1 VIRRATADD
10 IELVRDLSAE
20 FEREVP
26 DELWADEDDVTGHDT
41 ILLADDVGIAALER
55 KSERAWLLDLL
66 YVRPQAR
73 GRGLGTELL
82 RASADHVRSQGGE
95 LLALEVLESNGGAR
109 RLYDRLGFRTIERVL
124 AAPVTGLVGEQ
135 PMGPTFGSVHAQTD
149 DVGAVERAVAKV
161 LPRLGQ
167 SRGTSVTGP
176 RNGWVAVH
184 DELCDR
190 DPEQLKAL
198 AKELS
203 YALPAVTLAIG
214 VEQGAV
220 VRYNLYDRGGDVDE
234 YLSVPEFFGELP
246 PGDVVA
252 LGSNPTVVARLT
264 GADAR
269 LVREVART
277 APSPGDLPPATELV
291 ERIAQVMG
299 IAEAGHGWE
308 GHGA

>member
-1 VIRRATADD
+1 MIRRATADD

-277 APSPGDLPPATELV
+277 APSPGDLPPAAELV

>member
-1 VIRRATADD
+1 MIRRATADD